1 MHDIFYCLMIAV
13 DTDILINFLTG
24 KDVESIEKLFR
35 SLEAKKMKILL
46 PAEVILELVLLLEKE
61 FNWQR
66 EDIYKV
72 IYTLLNDPLFKSFEK
87 DELINAIKIY
97 KDSGI
102 SFTDA
107 MKIMYE
113 DVDEII
119 SYNKDFQKAGIRL
132 RKPTKSKKR

>member
-1 MHDIFYCLMIAV
+1 MYDIFYCLMIAV

-24 KDVESIEKLFR
+24 KDVESIERLFR

-46 PAEVILELVLLLEKE
+46 PAQVILELVLLLEKE

-72 IYTLLNDPLFKSFEK
+72 VYTLLNDPLFKSYEK

-97 KDSGI
+97 KDRGI
-102 SFTDA
+102 SFNDA

-119 SYNKDFQKAGIRL
+119 SYNKDFQRAEVKL
-132 RKPTKSKKR
+132 KKPTKARKG

>member
-1 MHDIFYCLMIAV
+1 MIAI
-13 DTDILINFLTG
+13 DTDVLINFLTG

-46 PAEVILELVLLLEKE
+46 PAQVILELVLLLEKE

-72 IYTLLNDPLFKSFEK
+72 IYTLLNDPLFKSYEK
-87 DELINAIKIY
+87 DELINAVKIY
-97 KDSGI
+97 KDHEI
-102 SFTDA
+102 SFNDA

-119 SYNKDFQKAGIRL
+119 SYNKDFQKAGVKL
-132 RKPTKSKKR
+132 KKVTKSRKG

>member
-1 MHDIFYCLMIAV
+1 MIAI

-24 KDVESIEKLFR
+24 KDVDSIEKLFR

-46 PAEVILELVLLLEKE
+46 PAQVILELVFLLEKE

-72 IYTLLNDPLFKSFEK
+72 VYTLLNDPLFKSHEK
-87 DELINAIKIY
+87 DELVNAIKIY

-102 SFTDA
+102 SFNDA

-119 SYNKDFQKAGIRL
+119 SYNKDFQKSGVKL
-132 RKPTKSKKR
+132 KKVTKSRKG

>member
-46 PAEVILELVLLLEKE
+46 PAEVILELILLLEKE

>member
-1 MHDIFYCLMIAV
+1 MIAV

-46 PAEVILELVLLLEKE
+46 PAQVILELVLLLEKE
-61 FNWQR
+61 FNWHR

-72 IYTLLNDPLFKSFEK
+72 VYTLLNDPLFKSHEK

-119 SYNKDFQKAGIRL
+119 SYNKDFQKVGVRL
-132 RKPTKSKKR
+132 RKPIRSKKR

>member
-1 MHDIFYCLMIAV
+1 MIAV

-46 PAEVILELVLLLEKE
+46 PAQVILELVLLLEKE
-61 FNWQR
+61 FNWHR

-72 IYTLLNDPLFKSFEK
+72 VYTLLNDPLFKSHEK

-97 KDSGI
+97 KDSRI

-119 SYNKDFQKAGIRL
+119 SYNKDFQKVGVRL
-132 RKPTKSKKR
+132 RKPIRSKKR

>member
-24 KDVESIEKLFR
+24 KDVESIERLFR

-46 PAEVILELVLLLEKE
+46 PAQVILELVLLLEKE

-72 IYTLLNDPLFKSFEK
+72 VYTLLNDPLFKSYEK
-87 DELINAIKIY
+87 DELINAVKIY
-97 KDSGI
+97 KDHGI
-102 SFTDA
+102 SFNDA

-119 SYNKDFQKAGIRL
+119 SYNKDFQKAEVKL
-132 RKPTKSKKR
+132 KKPTKARKG

>member
-1 MHDIFYCLMIAV
+1 MIAI

-24 KDVESIEKLFR
+24 KDVESIERLFR

-46 PAEVILELVLLLEKE
+46 PAQVILELVLLLEKE

-72 IYTLLNDPLFKSFEK
+72 VYTLLNDPLFKSYEK
-87 DELINAIKIY
+87 DKLINAIKIY

-102 SFTDA
+102 SFNDA

-119 SYNKDFQKAGIRL
+119 SYNKDFQKAEVKL
-132 RKPTKSKKR
+132 RKPTKSRKG